1 MPLLCVRWHPG
12 LQNAAFRV
20 AVCALLHPKMPP
32 FAMRYTLYHEWILRQ
47 NAAVLVS
54 EKCTLMLF
62 DVPTCCC
69 IAVYACTQK
78 QRYFTPCWKKFY
90 NSKILERWLKSQC
103 KHHVCRAGNMSAC
116 TDRCRTP
123 FYNVFSWVRWCS
135 SCVETSRLRMSFS
148 ADVMIFLCFLDA
160 VAYVAELF

>member
-32 FAMRYTLYHEWILRQ
+32 FAMRYTLYHECILRQ

-78 QRYFTPCWKKFY
+78 QRYFTPC
-90 NSKILERWLKSQC
+90 
-103 KHHVCRAGNMSAC
+103 
-116 TDRCRTP
+116 
-123 FYNVFSWVRWCS
+123 
-135 SCVETSRLRMSFS
+135 
-148 ADVMIFLCFLDA
+148 
-160 VAYVAELF
+160 